1 MNIST
6 LAKILGVGSS
16 DLRDTGVKNKIRGF
30 HGRNTRIP
38 YASAVEITKI
48 LRPDKAASLKD
59 DDNVYLPDTLTVAEF
74 AESVDRPVGLV
85 MRFLL
90 SNGVMATINEKIDFD
105 TAAIIASELNI
116 EVHKI
121 NESEDLSIGEA
132 APMDFKKMSSSNG
145 DLVKRP
151 AIVTIMGH
159 VDHGKTTLLD
169 RIRNTNVVATEA
181 GAITQHITS
190 YQIEYKGE
198 KITFMDTPGHEA
210 FAAMRTRGSQLA
222 DIVIIVV
229 SAVEGVKP
237 QTTEVIQRVKLAKTQ
252 AIVAVN
258 KIDLPDADPMRI
270 MQDVA
275 AFGLVPEE
283 WGGNVPFVQVSAKT
297 GLNID
302 KLLDTIILQS
312 EVMELKGEINCPAQA
327 VVVESHVETKLGIVS
342 HVIVTKDVLN
352 VGDYIAVADTYCR
365 IKQIRKSNGEVT
377 KSASICEPVAIFGLD
392 KLVDTGEVVVKYPD
406 KKTAEK
412 SAIDEE
418 RRRGIKKI
426 NLHKNTS
433 SVVDKKGASSHLHLV
448 LKADVNGSLEAL
460 KEAILKIPTEGVNL
474 VVKDASVGQI
484 NENDLEFAQTSDSTI
499 IAFHTSANQQALRW
513 LKDKKEK
520 IGLVQSDVIYE
531 LLSWVEE
538 AILSRVKHEIR
549 ITILG
554 KAEVLATFKSDKPT
568 IQVFGGE
575 VLDGKILSNKNLQV
589 VRNGE
594 VIGVLDVLELQ
605 KNKQK
610 TSEAFQSQQFGIST
624 NAKVKIL
631 KGDIIQSIDETV
643 IK

>member
-6 LAKILGVGSS
+6 LAKILGVSS
-16 DLRDTGVKNKIRGF
+16 TDLREIGVQKKIRGF
-30 HGRNTRIP
+30 QGRNTRIP
-38 YASAVEITKI
+38 YASAVEITKVV
-48 LRPDKAASLKD
+48 RPDKAENLKD
-59 DDNVYLPDTLTVAEF
+59 DDNIYLSNTLTVAEL
-74 AESVDRPVGLV
+74 AESIDRPVGIV
-85 MRFLL
+85 MRYLL
-90 SNGVMATINEKIDFD
+90 TNGVMATINEKIDFD

-116 EVHKI
+116 EVRKI
-121 NESEDLSIGEA
+121 DENQDLSIGEA
-132 APMDFKKMSSSNG
+132 EPMDFKKMSSSNG
-145 DLVKRP
+145 TMVKRP

-169 RIRNTNVVATEA
+169 RIRHTNVVDTEA

-210 FAAMRTRGSQLA
+210 FAAMRARGSQLA

-283 WGGNVPFVQVSAKT
+283 WGGNVPFVQISAKQ
-297 GLNID
+297 GLNVD
-302 KLLDTIILQS
+302 KLLDTIILMS
-312 EVMELKGEINCPAQA
+312 EVMELKGEVDCPAQA
-327 VVVESHVETKLGIVS
+327 VVVESHIESKLGIVS
-342 HVIVTKDVLN
+342 HVIVTKDTLK
-352 VGDYIAVADTYCR
+352 VGDYVTVADTHFKV
-365 IKQIRKSNGEVT
+365 KQIQKSSGEIT
-377 KSASICEPVAIFGLD
+377 KIASLCEPVAILGSSQLIG
-392 KLVDTGEVVVKYPD
+392 TGEVLVVYPD
-406 KKTAEK
+406 KKSAEK
-412 SAIDEE
+412 VAIEEE
-418 RRRGIKKI
+418 RRRSIKKI
-426 NLHKNTS
+426 KLNRNASTLI
-433 SVVDKKGASSHLHLV
+433 DKKGATSNLHLV

-474 VVKDASVGQI
+474 IIKDASVGQI
-484 NENDLEFAQTSDSTI
+484 SENDLQFAQTSDSTI

-513 LKDKKEK
+513 LKDKKED
-520 IGLVQSDVIYE
+520 INLIQSDVIYE

-538 AILSRVKHEIR
+538 AILSRVKKEIK
-549 ITILG
+549 ITVLG

-589 VRNGE
+589 WRNGE
-594 VIGVLDVLELQ
+594 MLGVLEVLELQ

-610 TSEAFQSQQFGIST
+610 VADAFQSQQFGIST
-624 NAKVKIL
+624 NAKVKVQ
-631 KGDIIQSIDETV
+631 KGDIIESIDETV
-643 IK
+643 VK

>member
-6 LAKILGVGSS
+6 LAKILGISS
-16 DLRDTGVKNKIRGF
+16 TDLRDIGVQKKIRGF
-30 HGRNTRIP
+30 QGRNTRIP
-38 YASAVEITKI
+38 YASAVEITKVV
-48 LRPDKAASLKD
+48 RPDKAENLKD
-59 DDNVYLPDTLTVAEF
+59 DDNIYLSNTLTVAEL
-74 AESVDRPVGLV
+74 AESIDRPVGIV
-85 MRFLL
+85 MRYLL
-90 SNGVMATINEKIDFD
+90 TNGVMATINEKIDFD

-116 EVHKI
+116 EVRKI
-121 NESEDLSIGEA
+121 DENQDLSIGEA
-132 APMDFKKMSSSNG
+132 EPMDFKKMSSSNG
-145 DLVKRP
+145 AMVKRP

-169 RIRNTNVVATEA
+169 RIRHTNVVDTEA

-210 FAAMRTRGSQLA
+210 FAAMRARGSQLA

-283 WGGNVPFVQVSAKT
+283 WGGNVPFVQISAKQ
-297 GLNID
+297 GLNVD
-302 KLLDTIILQS
+302 KLLDTIILMS
-312 EVMELKGEINCPAQA
+312 EVMELKGEIDCPAQA
-327 VVVESHVETKLGIVS
+327 VVVESHVESKLGIVS
-342 HVIVTKDVLN
+342 HVIVTKDTLR
-352 VGDYIAVADTYCR
+352 VGDYVAVADTHFK
-365 IKQIRKSNGEVT
+365 IKQIQKSSGEVT
-377 KSASICEPVAIFGLD
+377 KTASICEPVAILGSNQLIG
-392 KLVDTGEVVVKYPD
+392 TGEVMVVFPD
-406 KKTAEK
+406 KKSAEK
-412 SAIDEE
+412 VAIEEE
-418 RRRGIKKI
+418 RRRSIKKI
-426 NLHKNTS
+426 KLNRNTS
-433 SVVDKKGASSHLHLV
+433 TLVDKKGSTSNLHLV

-474 VVKDASVGQI
+474 IIKDASVGQI
-484 NENDLEFAQTSDSTI
+484 SENDLQFAQTSDSTI

-513 LKDKKEK
+513 LKDKKED
-520 IGLVQSDVIYE
+520 INLIQSDVIYE

-538 AILSRVKHEIR
+538 AILSRVKREIK
-549 ITILG
+549 ITVLG
-554 KAEVLATFKSDKPT
+554 KAEILATFRSDKPT

-589 VRNGE
+589 WRNGE
-594 VIGVLDVLELQ
+594 MLGVLEVLELQ

-610 TSEAFQSQQFGIST
+610 VADAFQSQQFGIST
-624 NAKVKIL
+624 NAKVKVQ
-631 KGDIIQSIDETV
+631 KGDIIESIDETV
-643 IK
+643 VK